1 MRQAIAALLL
11 LVAPVAQAGVDLTG
25 IDGKGGTSMPYSY
38 WAFYLHLAK
47 HYGWKPQGTTH
58 PKIRNWNGAFESGYV
73 SSDGQVVSKDDA
85 KAIATALRVAIRDP
99 ELQAVTRRI
108 LDGEGLRRL
117 IASPADLLEMQELE
131 ELLPL
136 LEKDGVRCN

>member
-11 LVAPVAQAGVDLTG
+11 LA
-25 IDGKGGTSMPYSY
+25 
-38 WAFYLHLAK
+38 
-47 HYGWKPQGTTH
+47 
-58 PKIRNWNGAFESGYV
+58 R
-73 SSDGQVVSKDDA
+73 
-85 KAIATALRVAIRDP
+85 AIATALRVAIRDP

-117 IASPADLLEMQELE
+117 IASPADLLEMRELE
-131 ELLPL
+131 ELLLL